1 MKSTFA
7 GFYSTPS
14 ESLGK
19 IWLSESTLFVFDTN
33 CLLNLYRCE
42 DHTREDILKVMKE
55 ISSRTWIPFQV
66 GFEYQRKRRI
76 VIEDS
81 ISSLTKIKKEL
92 EKIHSQNILS
102 SCGVK
107 KHLYN
112 SLNDEISELQNKIK
126 SPIEDYIKD
135 KITPRI
141 QSKQQISQ
149 HDFIRD
155 EIDSIIGN
163 NVGIPPT
170 IEQIKAINTEGEER
184 YKNKIP
190 PGFMDFKKTETY
202 FFSGVEIHA
211 KYGDLYL
218 WNEIIEKSKSD
229 NIHNVIFVCDDLKE
243 DWWFIH
249 EGKTHGALAALKTE
263 ICEKA
268 KIENFKI
275 VNQLTFLHESKE
287 HLANIEIRESSLK
300 EVEELS
306 NTIMPDVDD
315 ENMTLWSRDNVEKIR
330 KNLEDNSSIFKKIAT
345 NQVYK
350 NISKSSSFIVSN
362 SANESLQNASN
373 LKHQCLSLLSDIQTF
388 ETELNEHIE
397 QDVLTGFIKTLKIN
411 LSQIDKLCSKLTSI
425 LNQSSIGMYDIS
437 EADNIIRELQ
447 LYHFIMDSM
456 IEKGNEYLKHI
467 L

>member
-14 ESLGK
+14 ESLGQ
-19 IWLSESTLFVFDTN
+19 IWLSDTTLFVFDTN

-42 DHTREDILKVMKE
+42 DHTREDIIKVMKE
-55 ISSRTWIPFQV
+55 ISSKIWIPFQV

-81 ISSLTKIKKEL
+81 ISSLTKIQKEL

-102 SCGVK
+102 SGGVK

-126 SPIEDYIKD
+126 NPIEDYIRD

-141 QSKQQISQ
+141 QSKQKISQ

-155 EIDSIIGN
+155 EIDLIIGN
-163 NVGIPPT
+163 NVGTPPT
-170 IEQIKAINTEGEER
+170 AEEINAINAEGEKR

-190 PGFMDFKKTETY
+190 PGFMDVKKSETY
-202 FFSGVEIHA
+202 FFSGVEIQA

-218 WNEIIEKSKSD
+218 WHEIIEKSKSD

-243 DWWFIH
+243 DWWYIH
-249 EGKTHGALAALKTE
+249 EGKTHGALASLKTE

-268 KIENFKI
+268 QVKNFKI

-287 HLANIEIRESSLK
+287 HLANIEIRDSSLK

-306 NTIMPDVDD
+306 NNTSPYIED
-315 ENMTLWSRDNVEKIR
+315 ENKELWSQSKLELIR
-330 KNLEDNSSIFKKIAT
+330 KSFENNASLFKKIAT
-345 NQVYK
+345 DQVYK
-350 NISKSSSFIVSN
+350 NISKSSSFLLTN
-362 SANESLQNASN
+362 SADESLYEASS
-373 LKHQCLSLLSDIQTF
+373 LKHRCLSLLSDLQTF
-388 ETELNEHIE
+388 ESELNQHVE
-397 QDVLTGFIKTLKIN
+397 QDTLTGFINTIKTN
-411 LSQIDKLCSKLTSI
+411 LSQIDILCSKLKSI
-425 LNQSSIGMYDIS
+425 LNQSSIGVHDIS
-437 EADNIIRELQ
+437 EADNIMKELQ
-447 LYHFIMDSM
+447 LYNFIMEST
-456 IEKGNEYLKHI
+456 IEKGHEYLKHI

>member
-14 ESLGK
+14 ESLGQ
-19 IWLSESTLFVFDTN
+19 IWLSDSTLFVFDTN

-76 VIEDS
+76 VIEES

-92 EKIHSQNILS
+92 ENIYLQNILS
-102 SCGVK
+102 SGGVK

-112 SLNDEISELQNKIK
+112 SLNDEISELQHRIKIPIDDYINDKIK
-126 SPIEDYIKD
+126 
-135 KITPRI
+135 PRI
-141 QSKQQISQ
+141 ESKQQISQ

-155 EIDSIIGN
+155 EIDSIIQN
-163 NVGIPPT
+163 NLGTAPT
-170 IEQIKAINTEGEER
+170 TEQINTINTEGEQR

-190 PGFMDFKKTETY
+190 PGFMDVKKTETY
-202 FFSGVEIHA
+202 FFSGVEIQA

-218 WNEIIEKSKSD
+218 WYEIIEKSKSD
-229 NIHNVIFVCDDLKE
+229 NINNVIFVCDDLKQ

-268 KIENFKI
+268 NIENFKI

-287 HLANIEIRESSLK
+287 HLVNIEIRDSSLK

-306 NTIMPDVDD
+306 NTPTPDIED
-315 ENMTLWSRDNVEKIR
+315 E
-330 KNLEDNSSIFKKIAT
+330 IAT
-345 NQVYK
+345 SWSHDKLDQFRKKFEHNSNIFNTIGSNQSYNK
-350 NISKSSSFIVSN
+350 FSKSSLFILTS
-362 SANESLQNASN
+362 SADEALLETSN
-373 LKHQCLSLLSDIQTF
+373 LKHQSLSLLSDLQTF
-388 ETELNEHIE
+388 ESELKEHIE
-397 QDVLTGFIKTLKIN
+397 SSDLAEFTKTMTIN
-411 LSQIDKLCSKLTSI
+411 LSQIDLLCSKLKSI
-425 LNQSSIGMYDIS
+425 LSLPSIGIHNIS
-437 EADNIIRELQ
+437 EAESTIREIK
-447 LYHFIMDSM
+447 LYNFILEAM
-456 IEKGNEYLKHI
+456 IEKGHEYLNY
-467 L
+467 LL